1 MKEETKCFGA
11 EREVRKADE
20 TGGGG
25 NQGNSGMG
33 ADFCQQEVSVTMVT
47 EKRNDVIPSKWCLA
61 WWGYFWRAGS
71 ASMFFTLSNLF
82 LNIRREMATFCK

>member
-25 NQGNSGMG
+25 GIKETRVWVLI
-33 ADFCQQEVSVTMVT
+33 F
-47 EKRNDVIPSKWCLA
+47 
-61 WWGYFWRAGS
+61 
-71 ASMFFTLSNLF
+71 AS
-82 LNIRREMATFCK
+82 RR